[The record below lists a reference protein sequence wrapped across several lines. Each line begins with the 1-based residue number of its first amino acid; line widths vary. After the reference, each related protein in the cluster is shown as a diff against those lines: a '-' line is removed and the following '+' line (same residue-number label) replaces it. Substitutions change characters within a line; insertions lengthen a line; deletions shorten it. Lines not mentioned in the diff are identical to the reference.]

1 MSISLDLTQAFLNL
15 AQKIQGG
22 EITAPQPR
30 EYCEWQW
37 VPIDDCTTTCTAY
50 NAGLCCC
57 YGMRPPQ
64 PSPVPQ
70 TTPQAPSPQP
80 TQQLP
85 QITVTTPVQPAELV
99 NLVAQMMPLMM
110 MVMMVSVIR
119 RMF

>member
-1 MSISLDLTQAFLNL
+1 MSISLDLTQAFLRL
-15 AQKIQGG
+15 AEKIQSG
-22 EITAPQPR
+22 EISAPQPK

-37 VPIDDCTTTCTAY
+37 VPIGDCTTTCTAY

-64 PSPVPQ
+64 PSPAPQPQ
-70 TTPQAPSPQP
+70 TTPSPQP

-85 QITVTTPVQPAELV
+85 QVTVTAPVQPAELV

-110 MVMMVSVIR
+110 MAMMIAAIR

>member
-1 MSISLDLTQAFLNL
+1 MSISLDLTQAFLRL
-15 AQKIQGG
+15 AEKIQRG
-22 EITAPQPR
+22 EISAPQPK

-57 YGMRPPQ
+57 YGVRPPS
-64 PSPVPQ
+64 PSPSVQQPP
-70 TTPQAPSPQP
+70 TAPSPQP

-85 QITVTTPVQPAELV
+85 QVVVTTPVQPAELV

-110 MVMMVSVIR
+110 MAMVLGVMRKI
-119 RMF
+119 F